1 MTIFGALTLLA
12 EHGNAGEHF
21 AKAGDM
27 LANWGGGDAP
37 FSQWAGMS
45 LGDLPAVLAPIG
57 VVVAVAGLLAVIGGV
72 LAALRG
78 IGLVLLGGFAGL
90 LALVM

>member
-12 EHGNAGEHF
+12 EHGNASEHF
-21 AKAGDM
+21 AKAGDI
-27 LANWGGGDAP
+27 LANWSGGDAP
-37 FSQWAGMS
+37 FPQWAGVS
-45 LGDLPAVLAPIG
+45 PGDLPAVLAPIG
-57 VVVAVAGLLAVIGGV
+57 LVVAVVGVIAVIGGL

-78 IGLVLLGGFAGL
+78 IGLVLLGGLAGL